1 MTGWNYRSIDHF
13 TQSMSMHKLFELVLE
28 NQFKKNTYKKNT
40 DQRNAM
46 RK

>member
-1 MTGWNYRSIDHF
+1 MY
-13 TQSMSMHKLFELVLE
+13 KLSELVLE
-28 NQFKKNTYKKNT
+28 NQFKKNTYHKKNT